1 MTAAGCQLEDRADG
15 TLAVRGVLTFDTAN
29 AAWRSLRERL
39 ARAPAQVLDL
49 SAVERSDSAGLACV
63 LAVLSEAGKH
73 GQSLRVR
80 GLPAGMRRLAQAC
93 EVESLLAAG

>member
-1 MTAAGCQLEDRADG
+1 MTSAACQFEDRPDG

-39 ARAPAQVLDL
+39 AQAPAGTLDL

-73 GQSLRVR
+73 GQSLQVR
-80 GLPAGMRRLAQAC
+80 GLPTGMRRLAQVC